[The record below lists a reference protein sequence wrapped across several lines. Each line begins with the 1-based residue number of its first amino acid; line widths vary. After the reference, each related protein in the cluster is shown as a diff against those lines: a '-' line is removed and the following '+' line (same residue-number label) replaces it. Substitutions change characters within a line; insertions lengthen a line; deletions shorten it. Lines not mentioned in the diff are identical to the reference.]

1 MEYSIPFP
9 IPHTH
14 YERLTLSLL
23 SYQARAESAPPTS
36 VRDIPRV
43 FSNSGAGASTSDV
56 HTGLVNAT
64 VTADMVREMRKHRD
78 AFRKVSDDAQSSNS
92 HELLSFWL
100 RKTRKPVLAV
110 LCVVKP
116 GSTHKSKSTLTPTDY
131 EFHKGVNLEV
141 SMPTGSLCSER
152 NAIGNALASNP
163 SLRRSDMFGIAVL
176 SLRTKDIDGG
186 GVSGTTGMTGGASTS
201 TAGMTGNSNP
211 LPPQETSHLSS
222 NGGVSRDLSFADLN
236 GLCAPVGNG
245 AVDSVMETPSDD
257 LAGLNPL
264 KPCGACKEW
273 LLKIA
278 EVNPGFRV
286 VMFTDVTCEEVFV
299 KEVGQC

>member
-92 HELLSFWL
+92 HELLSF
-100 RKTRKPVLAV
+100 
-110 LCVVKP
+110 
-116 GSTHKSKSTLTPTDY
+116 
-131 EFHKGVNLEV
+131 
-141 SMPTGSLCSER
+141 
-152 NAIGNALASNP
+152 
-163 SLRRSDMFGIAVL
+163 
-176 SLRTKDIDGG
+176 
-186 GVSGTTGMTGGASTS
+186 
-201 TAGMTGNSNP
+201 
-211 LPPQETSHLSS
+211 
-222 NGGVSRDLSFADLN
+222 
-236 GLCAPVGNG
+236 
-245 AVDSVMETPSDD
+245 
-257 LAGLNPL
+257 
-264 KPCGACKEW
+264 
-273 LLKIA
+273 
-278 EVNPGFRV
+278 
-286 VMFTDVTCEEVFV
+286 
-299 KEVGQC
+299 

>member
-1 MEYSIPFP
+1 
-9 IPHTH
+9 
-14 YERLTLSLL
+14 
-23 SYQARAESAPPTS
+23 
-36 VRDIPRV
+36 
-43 FSNSGAGASTSDV
+43 
-56 HTGLVNAT
+56 
-64 VTADMVREMRKHRD
+64 
-78 AFRKVSDDAQSSNS
+78 
-92 HELLSFWL
+92 
-100 RKTRKPVLAV
+100 VLAV

-201 TAGMTGNSNP
+201 AAGMAGNSNP
-211 LPPQETSHLSS
+211 LPPQETPHLSS
-222 NGGVSRDLSFADLN
+222 NGGVSRDVSFADLN

-245 AVDSVMETPSDD
+245 AVDSVTDTPSDD

-286 VMFTDVTCEEVFV
+286 VMFTDVTCKEVFV